1 MAKTERELL
10 EGLYA
15 LPSFPVVLVTI
26 DKNIMAAAAF
36 HFYSFK
42 PPCVM
47 VGIKPENL
55 TFGLISKKHEFCI
68 NIPTKEQIGIVRT
81 CGSVSG
87 RKEDKFLKT
96 GLTPQKGKEIDS
108 FFIKECPVNIECR
121 VVHEV
126 QFEGSHRWFIGEIQS
141 VHIDKDYTRD
151 KALMYWLT
159 DYRSVGEV
167 LLKIKRK

>member
-10 EGLYA
+10 DGLYA
-15 LPSFPVVLVTI
+15 LPSFPVVLVTV

-42 PPCVM
+42 PPCIM

-55 TFGLISKKHEFCI
+55 TFGLISKKHEFCV
-68 NIPTKEQIGIVRT
+68 NIPTKEQIDIVRT

-126 QFEGSHRWFIGEIQS
+126 QFEGSHRWFIGKIQA
-141 VHIDKDYTRD
+141 VHIDKGYTRD